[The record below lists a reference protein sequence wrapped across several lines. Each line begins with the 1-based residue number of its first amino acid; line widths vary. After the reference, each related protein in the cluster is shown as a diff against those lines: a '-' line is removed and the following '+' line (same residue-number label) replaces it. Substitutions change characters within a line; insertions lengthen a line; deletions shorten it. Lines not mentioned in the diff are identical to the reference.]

1 MAAGG
6 MSDTSTRPDLPRGD
20 FRRFW
25 VAGAADQLGSHATAV
40 ALPLLVLSAGAGPL
54 VAGALGTCAAGAQT
68 LWTPVAGVLADRYPR
83 RSMMVLAALVAA
95 CSAGAVTALVALDRV
110 QLPLIAVATMTQ
122 GLAAATYCAAAAGAA
137 RAILPAQ
144 DPERALAALKAR
156 DQAVQL
162 AGPGLGGALFGLGRW
177 VPFLADSI
185 SCLVAAICV
194 RSVRSE
200 LRPQAITRQPD
211 EEGQADE
218 EGPADKDT
226 PARTFRRAL
235 REGVAFLLGR
245 PFLRFVALW
254 SAGINLVFGALY
266 YHVVLQSRAH
276 GASSA
281 SIGLVLTIAGCGGVV
296 GALLVPWLLSRVRA
310 SAIVLGASW
319 GTVLLSVALALT
331 TSTVAYGVLLSS
343 LFLVSPALSVI
354 FQTGVVLRTPDG
366 LQGRVG
372 TALTTVGEGT
382 AALAP
387 LAAGLLVEHCDG
399 PQTAV
404 LVGVLTAGLAL
415 CSTRHLRALGPDGP
429 TGRL

>member
-1 MAAGG
+1 MVAGG
-6 MSDTSTRPDLPRGD
+6 VSDTSTRPDLPRGD

-54 VAGALGTCAAGAQT
+54 AAGALGTCAAGAQT
-68 LWTPVAGVLADRYPR
+68 LWMPMAGVLADRYPR

-95 CSAGAVTALVALDRV
+95 CSAGAVTALIALDRV

-144 DPERALAALKAR
+144 DPERALAALRAR

-162 AGPGLGGALFGLGRW
+162 AGPGFGGALFGLGRW

-200 LRPQAITRQPD
+200 LRPQAIA
-211 EEGQADE
+211 GQQGE
-218 EGPADKDT
+218 EGPQGGDT
-226 PARTFRRAL
+226 PPRTFRRDL
-235 REGVAFLLGR
+235 REGVAFLLGQ

-266 YHVVLQSRAH
+266 YHVVLQSRVH

-281 SIGLVLTIAGCGGVV
+281 SIGLVLTIAGCGGVL

-310 SAIVLGASW
+310 SVIVLGASW

-354 FQTGVVLRTPDG
+354 FQTGAVLRTPDG

-399 PQTAV
+399 PRTAV
-404 LVGVLTAGLAL
+404 LVGVLTAGLAF
-415 CSTRHLRALGPDGP
+415 CSTRHLRTLGPDGP
-429 TGRL
+429 TGRP